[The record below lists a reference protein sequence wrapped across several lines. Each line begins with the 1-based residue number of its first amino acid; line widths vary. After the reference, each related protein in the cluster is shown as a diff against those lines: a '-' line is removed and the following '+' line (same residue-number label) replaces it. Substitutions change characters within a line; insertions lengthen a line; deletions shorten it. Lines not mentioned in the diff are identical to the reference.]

1 MPLIDLPFNR
11 LASPTL
17 YYPIRRG
24 LRVWWWHLLQFSK
37 ASRGPFGSKDNS
49 CPRSYRYHRHTTM
62 MAVIIIIRESI
73 THGWLDELSSRHYYE
88 ARISRRIDNL
98 VKVRWSQRKHK
109 FLLLLLYEI
118 FSAQSSP
125 SIFTQKCIPK
135 WEDIYFILQN
145 KYLCICDDSFG
156 LKKLRDNCP
165 LSNYYRC
172 I

>member
-109 FLLLLLYEI
+109 SLFRKQRFEINFFVRQNASKFAIFIEKENPRSFFRFSFRAFL
-118 FSAQSSP
+118 
-125 SIFTQKCIPK
+125 
-135 WEDIYFILQN
+135 
-145 KYLCICDDSFG
+145 SF
-156 LKKLRDNCP
+156 P
-165 LSNYYRC
+165 LWMPRSMST
-172 I
+172 

>member
-73 THGWLDELSSRHYYE
+73 THGWLDGLSSRHYYE
-88 ARISRRIDNL
+88 ALGELTTWSRCDEVKGNISSSFYYYMRYL
-98 VKVRWSQRKHK
+98 VRNHLQVSSLKSVFVNEK
-109 FLLLLLYEI
+109 I
-118 FSAQSSP
+118 FISFYKI
-125 SIFTQKCIPK
+125 SIFDFTKIV
-135 WEDIYFILQN
+135 L
-145 KYLCICDDSFG
+145 G
-156 LKKLRDNCP
+156 V
-165 LSNYYRC
+165 
-172 I
+172 